1 MLKAKGEDIS
11 GVLAEVD
18 GLKAKVQ
25 DAEARMKDIDA
36 QLEEMLLSVPNAPHA
51 SVPDGAGEEDN
62 VEVSK
67 WGEVPSFDFEVHA
80 PLGGAPPG
88 VPTPANAR
96 GPHRCNEFP
105 RRGRRAGWRGQIK
118 DHVDVGAGLAG
129 MDFAQGSKI
138 SGSRFVVLQATHA
151 PLRPTTTHLRLSW
164 RLLLRLYT
172 GGRAARQGQVARLHR
187 ALAQF
192 MLDTHT
198 GKHGYTEANVRRPP
212 APAPPPPPPPPPPRP
227 RAPAP
232 PG

>member
-1 MLKAKGEDIS
+1 
-11 GVLAEVD
+11 
-18 GLKAKVQ
+18 
-25 DAEARMKDIDA
+25 
-36 QLEEMLLSVPNAPHA
+36 
-51 SVPDGAGEEDN
+51 
-62 VEVSK
+62 
-67 WGEVPSFDFEVHA
+67 
-80 PLGGAPPG
+80 
-88 VPTPANAR
+88 
-96 GPHRCNEFP
+96 
-105 RRGRRAGWRGQIK
+105 
-118 DHVDVGAGLAG
+118 VGAGLAG

-198 GKHGYTEANVRRPP
+198 GKHGYTEANVRRPR
-212 APAPPPPPPPPPPRP
+212 APAPPRPRAPAPPRP